1 MTEKSGGQYLAEIKM
16 YANDQQGLLMEISR
30 IFTEG
35 NVDVKSMNVRTSK
48 KGTATIEMGF
58 IVHGREELERIR
70 EEAAAAFRNHRY
82 RKGNRLKV

>member
-1 MTEKSGGQYLAEIKM
+1 MGDGSDRKSGGQYLAEIKM

-30 IFTEG
+30 IFTEE

-58 IVHGREELERIR
+58 ICHGRGRTGAYR
-70 EEAAAAFRNHRY
+70 EEIAAAFRNH
-82 RKGNRLKV
+82 